1 MRDGGGEA
9 WDRSQH
15 AAGGVEVSPVGDR
28 FDAGPDGGTAKMIA
42 LPRERDRTAA
52 ALAVADRLAPPE
64 TDRVS
69 DR

>member
-1 MRDGGGEA
+1 
-9 WDRSQH
+9 
-15 AAGGVEVSPVGDR
+15 VGDR

-52 ALAVADRLAPPE
+52 ALAVADRLASRD

>member
-1 MRDGGGEA
+1 
-9 WDRSQH
+9 
-15 AAGGVEVSPVGDR
+15 
-28 FDAGPDGGTAKMIA
+28 MIA